1 MGIRKAAKLLTVA
14 QVPAGTN
21 VLDRFP
27 PQPVRGGK
35 HLAHSGNQRS
45 AASGGNSELGSRK
58 RHDWHACKGAPIVVP
73 QRCKVE
79 SPVLT
84 GNRGAKRRETCSNQ
98 WFTTDLKA
106 SAQQCTQLV
115 DQLAEQRQRVVDGRG
130 RAHVDA
136 HVAQQLDRLFRATAG
151 EELLVVLDGAL
162 ALAQNAVGDGD
173 GGGETRRVLED
184 IVIVVEVRD
193 ACPLKRDL
201 VVGDHRIAEV
211 ELVER

>member
-84 GNRGAKRRETCSNQ
+84 GTEAQSDAKP
-98 WFTTDLKA
+98 
-106 SAQQCTQLV
+106 AQIS
-115 DQLAEQRQRVVDGRG
+115 GS
-130 RAHVDA
+130 
-136 HVAQQLDRLFRATAG
+136 
-151 EELLVVLDGAL
+151 
-162 ALAQNAVGDGD
+162 
-173 GGGETRRVLED
+173 
-184 IVIVVEVRD
+184 
-193 ACPLKRDL
+193 PL
-201 VVGDHRIAEV
+201 I
-211 ELVER
+211 